1 MIDDAS
7 TFTPPRSRVLVFGL
21 GNKFRGDDAVGR
33 VVAQC
38 LREAAWP
45 DVAVREE
52 SGEGAA
58 LMEAWK
64 DADAVI
70 LVDAVQ
76 SGAAPGTI
84 HRLDATGTPVPSRFF
99 HYSTHA
105 FSVAEAVEL
114 GRALNQLP
122 PRLILYGIEGRD
134 FTAGEKLSPE
144 VAAAVDEL
152 LARVRHEIQSI
163 LANLNP

>member
-1 MIDDAS
+1 MNTAPN
-7 TFTPPRSRVLVFGL
+7 TLVIGL
-21 GNKFRGDDAVGR
+21 GNAFRGDDGVGR
-33 VVAQC
+33 VVARR
-38 LREAAWP
+38 LREIALP
-45 DVAVREE
+45 GVTVREE

-58 LMEAWK
+58 LMEAWM
-64 DADAVI
+64 DAGAVI

-84 HRLDATGTPVPSRFF
+84 HRLDATRTPVPSRFF

-114 GRALNQLP
+114 ARALNQLP
-122 PRLILYGIEGRD
+122 PRLILYGIEGGD
-134 FTAGEKLSPE
+134 FTAGEQLSPE

-152 LARVRHEIQSI
+152 LPRIRQEIQSVI
-163 LANLNP
+163 ANLNP

>member
-1 MIDDAS
+1 MNTAPNI
-7 TFTPPRSRVLVFGL
+7 LVIGL
-21 GNKFRGDDAVGR
+21 GNAFRGDDGVGR
-33 VVAQC
+33 VVARR
-38 LREAAWP
+38 LREIALP
-45 DVAVREE
+45 GVTVREE

-58 LMEAWK
+58 LMEAWM
-64 DADAVI
+64 DAGAVI

-84 HRLDATGTPVPSRFF
+84 HRLDATRTPVPSRFF

-114 GRALNQLP
+114 ARALNQLP
-122 PRLILYGIEGRD
+122 PRLILYGIEGGD
-134 FTAGEKLSPE
+134 FTAGEQLSPE

-152 LARVRHEIQSI
+152 LPRIRQEIQSVI
-163 LANLNP
+163 ANPNP